1 MSSSSSNIFQNF
13 QSLTNQ
19 ITTLAT
25 ANRDK
30 LQRLTNNN
38 NNNILG
44 RLTTIYQYIN
54 DKVREIAGLRG
65 EITNLQAG
73 NGSPEEIAR
82 LQQQLTNY
90 ENQIETFMPELQA
103 YYNFLTNLNNV
114 PVEQLDGIESQIQ
127 QIEKLLEINQP
138 VTSSSASSSSS
149 TSRSRSNS
157 STRSNP

>member
-114 PVEQLDGIESQIQ
+114 PVEQLDGIEFWIEFCLLYIQ
-127 QIEKLLEINQP
+127 SIFKNDAIKFDC
-138 VTSSSASSSSS
+138 
-149 TSRSRSNS
+149 
-157 STRSNP
+157 